1 MTCKNEDGILFSSPL
16 LSFLLFCCCKK
27 PHYRDKR
34 WARRRKKE
42 TKKPRA
48 RRLCKRKNKKC
59 SVEFITQKSCRR
71 GFLCRDCGAE
81 HSRFYGIISTRVSSN
96 EIFNVIFPGQP
107 LHARMMKRRK
117 ILKTSPRAKAEFE
130 RQREKCTYSI
140 LSRP

>member
-1 MTCKNEDGILFSSPL
+1 MKTESSFPL
-16 LSFLLFCCCKK
+16 LCTRFSYFVVVKNPIMVIRGGHVEGRKK
-27 PHYRDKR
+27 PKSHVCAD
-34 WARRRKKE
+34 
-42 TKKPRA
+42 
-48 RRLCKRKNKKC
+48 CKRKNKKC

-81 HSRFYGIISTRVSSN
+81 HSRFYGIISTRVGSN